1 MADDYSATIT
11 PYIPY
16 VSPQQ
21 TNLMAAQTAQDQAS
35 AAQSNA
41 QTGYIGAQTT
51 GANIQNQ
58 GAQMQFNLLQKALS
72 GGVPS
77 GSTIPGIAS
86 GSGSGTPGGG
96 DSSGTNGTDSSG
108 TGHPANY
115 PSADDAV
122 AHAQNTYG
130 QLPVTFT
137 PQEQQYMQ
145 SMRSTGNP
153 LLSAQ
158 ADAFQNARVQ
168 ATQQVNAQRQY
179 QAQQKYSVA
188 SDVAAAPEASAFTVL
203 QRYSP
208 DIAKGIAAQHPA
220 DFTTDSMGNVVA
232 TPAGNADAAA
242 YARTVAASVYPHTG
256 RESAMVNGQL
266 IDVKSGKPV
275 PGIDQ
280 VMTGLDAAGKDKS
293 FEEANTPVDTGAP
306 QKSLRY
312 QVTID
317 PQTGRPFTSALAYVM
332 AADRAARSSAATNS
346 SPSPQGNT
354 PPASPPQGGSSGGN
368 LVASASSTT
377 PKQNAVP
384 GAAGAGA
391 VGPTA
396 TAPGPAGTSAN
407 TPSSPW
413 SAIPKIPP
421 ALTNPNSITT
431 PILKAQSDAL
441 VKKDSDMRDSI
452 QETADNG
459 NNRLQLN
466 ADAARALP
474 NAATGPGAD
483 WLTAGRKFLVQ
494 IGAASPDTA
503 QKVVDT
509 TTLNKDLTQNA
520 LQSGKL
526 MFGSKYTESEVG
538 LMLTKAN
545 ASGEMT
551 PQAIHELLLQDNL
564 RSQYAVQ
571 KQADYE
577 QYTSK
582 GGDPRK
588 FDGWYNTNFSLQ
600 KFATQ
605 NRAAADA
612 ALKQQEAG
620 SANNTQKQP
629 TRPGQQSSGPAV
641 RVNSRA
647 DAMALKPGTV
657 FTTPDGRTLVR

>member
-1 MADDYSATIT
+1 MGYDATIT

-21 TNLMAAQTAQDQAS
+21 TNLLAAQTAQDQAS

-58 GAQMQFNLLQKALS
+58 GAQMQFQMLQKALS
-72 GGVPS
+72 GGVPDASAVPGAIPPGASGLPTGATPGPGGAPASNANNGAGQS
-77 GSTIPGIAS
+77 GSS
-86 GSGSGTPGGG
+86 
-96 DSSGTNGTDSSG
+96 
-108 TGHPANY
+108 GHPADY

-137 PQEQQYMQ
+137 PQEQQWIQQMK
-145 SMRSTGNP
+145 STNNP
-153 LLSAQ
+153 VLTAQ
-158 ADAFQNARVQ
+158 ADAFVSGRQQ

-306 QKSLRY
+306 QKLLRY

-377 PKQNAVP
+377 PKQNAAP
-384 GAAGAGA
+384 SAAGAGA
-391 VGPTA
+391 GGPTA

-452 QETADNG
+452 QEAADNG

-483 WLTAGRKFLVQ
+483 WLNDGRKFLVQ

-620 SANNTQKQP
+620 SANNTQRQP
-629 TRPGQQSSGPAV
+629 TRPGQQAS
-641 RVNSRA
+641 
-647 DAMALKPGTV
+647 GTV
-657 FTTPDGRTLVR
+657 PTATGPNGQKLYFRNGQWVGQ